1 MELVGI
7 AFDAPGALLE
17 RINNPINYI
26 VGNAQEVIDAAAG
39 NWFEAQPFES
49 TQTRKERQAEEQARE
64 TVRLVNRGATSPEAI
79 LATAAQL
86 IREQNPELSL
96 YQAAASAQEFLALPE
111 NFETMR
117 DAMELSG
124 ADAEEVVRQIAES
137 TEQESGLKSLLD
149 TGLNGII
156 EVGAVYGMVLDR
168 LAVHLV
174 DVLGDVGQGA
184 LGSVGI
190 KLDDYDGPTGL
201 AAFKST
207 WDWTEAE
214 RLSDYWGVSG
224 SAGMWIDLGA
234 NLLIDPLT
242 WWVPSSAAR
251 RGHWAAAISD
261 PARVGEFMRQPST
274 RRIAEQFI
282 EAKRAG
288 DKLGMEHILAGMP
301 FSGREALIYGNL
313 DEVDD
318 ALRAFA
324 NELPA

>member
-174 DVLGDVGQGA
+174 DVLGDVMEGA
-184 LGSVGI
+184 GGAVGLDFSVDGTP
-190 KLDDYDGPTGL
+190 YDGPTGL

-214 RLSDYWGVSG
+214 RLSEYWGIEG

-242 WWVPSSAAR
+242 WWLPSSAAQAKN
-251 RGHWAAAISD
+251 WARSIND
-261 PARVGEFMRQPST
+261 PAHVYEFMRKPST
-274 RRIAEQFI
+274 IDMAEQFI

-288 DKLGMEHILAGMP
+288 DKLAMEHILAGMP
-301 FSGREALIYGNL
+301 FSGR
-313 DEVDD
+313 
-318 ALRAFA
+318 
-324 NELPA
+324 